1 MIART
6 KIRWCCISVF
16 IFLGAVGTVAT
27 DTPEQVTRKLA
38 GSNAREW
45 VFKKWKTFLG
55 AGDRCQQGE
64 SYRFTAQHR
73 VTISTCPDGHVHKET
88 KNWSIDTH
96 DALDTIITIGD
107 TSFVLVF
114 WENKDGHFMMLRT
127 KPKVKTD
134 RVVQKEFQLDEESL

>member
-6 KIRWCCISVF
+6 QIRWCSVSVF
-16 IFLGAVGTVAT
+16 MFLGAVGTVAT

-64 SYRFTAQHR
+64 SYRFTAQHQGPAPM
-73 VTISTCPDGHVHKET
+73 VTFIKR
-88 KNWSIDTH
+88 
-96 DALDTIITIGD
+96 LRIGR
-107 TSFVLVF
+107 LI
-114 WENKDGHFMMLRT
+114 RT
-127 KPKVKTD
+127 T
-134 RVVQKEFQLDEESL
+134 RWTRS